1 MSDFWA
7 AEPVFLV
14 PDPRDLTDE
23 QVGVLRDIKT
33 AVGRNIDLA
42 GTNWPLDP
50 RRPTIGLFGV
60 EGPWTAPAD
69 GGFNEIWPLVLQGRW
84 TVTASEKGG
93 APWMMHGEGFDV
105 LWLDIETYSPVDL
118 SKAGVYKYT
127 EHPDWRILMCSWA
140 LGDGPVQR
148 AEGHGA
154 ILKIPGLFD
163 RKVLKIAHNASFERV
178 NLSRLM
184 SLGKKRKDKFLP
196 PEQFFDTAALA
207 RAWGLPASL
216 KDFALALG
224 AEEKDEAGTRLI
236 NLFSKPNRKGERV
249 TADERP
255 DEWAAFG
262 AYCVQDVETMRDA
275 AKRLGRGFPRGERA
289 VYGVDQ
295 RINDRGVR
303 VDVALAR
310 AAERCFK
317 DNRTEALKEIERI
330 AGVDNG
336 NSVVQL
342 RAWLKSRGVD
352 TEDLR
357 KDTVK
362 ELLEGELPDDVR
374 EVLTLRQECAVS
386 AAAKFTAAIRATSD
400 DGRLRGTMQYFG
412 ASTGRFA
419 GRLIQFQ
426 NLARDGF
433 KAEGGGYDTVAEEA
447 AIGRLLEGGSVPSPE
462 LKKLIRPLLMGP
474 FVVCDYS
481 SIEPRVLAWLA
492 GERWMIDAFNNDED
506 IYVATAERMG
516 GVEHGFDRQK
526 GKVATLAC
534 LPGSSRILTNRGLVP
549 LRNVR
554 ISDKVWDGSRFTR
567 HGGVVYRGRRRVM
580 TYDGLTATPDHLTWA
595 WSMGAP
601 RLVRLEDA
609 AASGSRLVQSGSG
622 RTPLRVGGD
631 PDRGAPL
638 HKGLERP
645 DGADS
650 MHWLRSRAV
659 DELLEPEDGEV
670 ERMLALQSSS
680 EDPQETG
687 SGTDRGEAAV
697 HQPERPKLR
706 PLRRSGYHLR
716 LRFGDRSGSVDPEEP
731 GSVPP
736 RARTRSRGQQPR
748 ICSRKLAVG
757 HQAAEPREPRM
768 RSSHGVPPRRVAVRG
783 EHRPAQAFRRLFER
797 RNLPASRVGSD
808 AQTQGLASDS
818 AAVDVYDIR
827 NAGPQHRYTA
837 EDVLVHNCG
846 YRGGVGAM
854 LAMGGRHVLPPSA
867 SENEVRK
874 RLKEIVD
881 AWRAQ
886 SPAVRR
892 LWSQLERLLNTG
904 GGVDTGL
911 VSVEVKGQDRYV
923 WLPSKRP
930 IVYRGLTR
938 RWKQPLDVD
947 GTPLGP
953 ARLVPHVLNTG
964 GDRARVPYKPL
975 HGGIITENIVQAVA
989 RDILVGALRHL
1000 EEAGWPVVTH
1010 IHDEVVCEIPE
1021 NKRRL
1026 DEKELVNEVSEIMCR
1041 PPSWADDDLVI
1052 KAAGY
1057 TCRRYHKE

>member
-7 AEPVFLV
+7 AKPVFLV
-14 PDPRDLTDE
+14 PDTRNLTNE
-23 QVGVLRDIKT
+23 QVGVLCDIKA
-33 AVGRNIDLA
+33 AVGRSIDLA
-42 GTNWPLDP
+42 GPDWPLDP

-69 GGFNEIWPLVLQGRW
+69 GGFDEIWPLVLQGRW

-93 APWMMHGEGFDV
+93 APWRMHGEGFDV

-118 SKAGVYKYT
+118 AKCGVYKYT

-140 LGDGPVQR
+140 LGNGEVHR
-148 AEGHGA
+148 AEGHEA
-154 ILKIPGLFD
+154 ILAIPGLFD

-178 NLSRLM
+178 NLSRL
-184 SLGKKRKDKFLP
+184 KRRGFLP

-216 KDFALALG
+216 KDFALAVG

-249 TADERP
+249 TKEERP
-255 DEWAAFG
+255 DDWAAFG
-262 AYCVQDVETMRDA
+262 AYCDQDVETMRDA
-275 AKRLGRGFPRGERA
+275 AKMLGRDFPRGERA
-289 VYGVDQ
+289 VYEADQ

-303 VDVALAR
+303 VDTALAE

-317 DNRTEALKEIERI
+317 DNRAEALKEIAKI

-336 NSVVQL
+336 NSVAQL
-342 RAWLKSRGVD
+342 RAWLKERGVD

-362 ELLEGELPDDVR
+362 ELLAGELPDDVR
-374 EVLTLRQECAVS
+374 RVLTLRQECAVS
-386 AAAKFTAAIRATSD
+386 AAAKFTAAIRATND

-433 KAEGGGYDTVAEEA
+433 KAEGGGYDTGAEEA
-447 AIGRLLEGGSVPSPE
+447 AVGRLLEGGSVPSPE

-492 GERWMIDAFNNDED
+492 GEQWMIDAFNNNED

-567 HGGVVYRGRRRVM
+567 HGGVVYRGRKRVM

-595 WSMGAP
+595 WSLGAP

-631 PDRGAPL
+631 SDRGAPL
-638 HKGLERP
+638 HKRLERR
-645 DGADS
+645 DGIDPVYG
-650 MHWLRSRAV
+650 LRPSAV
-659 DELLEPEDGEV
+659 DELREPEAGEV
-670 ERMLALQSSS
+670 EGMLVLQPSS
-680 EDPQETG
+680 EDSQAAGP
-687 SGTDRGEAAV
+687 SADRGEAAV
-697 HQPERPKLR
+697 HQPERRGLR

-716 LRFGDRSGSVDPEEP
+716 LRFGHRGGSVDSGEP
-731 GSVPP
+731 GALS
-736 RARTRSRGQQPR
+736 RRTRTRSCGQQPR
-748 ICSRKLAVG
+748 VRPRKPAVG
-757 HQAAEPREPRM
+757 HQAAERLESRVLSA
-768 RSSHGVPPRRVAVRG
+768 RRVSSRGVAVRG
-783 EHRPAQAFRRLFER
+783 EHRPAQAFRRIFER

-808 AQTQGLASDS
+808 AQAQGLASDP

-837 EDVLVHNCG
+837 DGVLVHNCG

-867 SENEVRK
+867 SEDEVRR

-892 LWSQLERLLNTG
+892 FWSQLERIINTG
-904 GGVDTGL
+904 GGIDTGL
-911 VSVEVKGQDRYV
+911 VSIEVKGQDRYV

-989 RDILVGALRHL
+989 RDILVQALRAL

-1010 IHDEVVCEIPE
+1010 IHDEVVCEIPAD
-1021 NKRRL
+1021 KRTL
-1026 DEKELVNEVSEIMCR
+1026 DEDALVAEVSEIMCR
-1041 PPSWADDDLVI
+1041 PPYWADDDLVI

>member
-7 AEPVFLV
+7 AKPVFLV
-14 PDPRDLTDE
+14 PDPRDLTEE
-23 QVGVLRDIKT
+23 QIGVLCDIKS
-33 AVGRNIDLA
+33 AIGKSIDLA
-42 GTNWPLDP
+42 GPDWPLDP
-50 RRPTIGLFGV
+50 RCPAIGLFGV

-69 GGFNEIWPLVLQGRW
+69 GGFDEIWPLVLQGRW
-84 TVTASEKGG
+84 TVSASETGG
-93 APWMMHGEGFDV
+93 APWMTQDV

-118 SKAGVYKYT
+118 AKSGVYKYT

-140 LGDGPVQR
+140 LNDGEVHR
-148 AEGHGA
+148 AEGHEA

-178 NLSRLM
+178 NLSRL
-184 SLGKKRKDKFLP
+184 KRRGFLP

-216 KDFALALG
+216 KDFAISVG

-236 NLFSKPNRKGERV
+236 NLFSKPNRRGERV
-249 TADERP
+249 NPAERP
-255 DEWAAFG
+255 DDWAAFG
-262 AYCVQDVETMRDA
+262 AYCDQDVETMRDA
-275 AKRLGRGFPRGERA
+275 AKRLARDFPRGERA
-289 VYGVDQ
+289 VYEVDQ

-303 VDVALAR
+303 VDTALAE

-317 DNRTEALKEIERI
+317 DNRAEALKEIVKI

-336 NSVVQL
+336 NSVAQL
-342 RAWLKSRGVD
+342 RTWLRSRGVD

-362 ELLEGELPDDVR
+362 DLLEDEIPDDVR
-374 EVLTLRQECAVS
+374 RVLVLRQECAVS
-386 AAAKFTAAIRATSD
+386 AAAKFTAAIRATSG

-433 KAEGGGYDTVAEEA
+433 KKPGPDGGYDTQAEGLA
-447 AIGRLLEGGSVPSPE
+447 VDRLLSGGSVPSPE

-492 GERWMIDAFNNDED
+492 GEQWMLDAFNNNED

-534 LPGSSRILTNRGLVP
+534 LPGSSRILTNRGLVS

-631 PDRGAPL
+631 PDRGAPI
-638 HKGLERP
+638 HDGLEHPYGSDPLHRLRP
-645 DGADS
+645 
-650 MHWLRSRAV
+650 RAV
-659 DELLEPEDGEV
+659 DELHEPEAGEIEGV
-670 ERMLALQSSS
+670 LALQPSS
-680 EDPQETG
+680 EDPQKVG
-687 SGTDRGEAAV
+687 PGADPSEAAV
-697 HQPERPKLR
+697 HQPERCELR
-706 PLRRSGYHLR
+706 PLRRPGYHLR
-716 LRFGDRSGSVDPEEP
+716 LRFGYRSRSVDSGEP
-731 GSVPP
+731 GSVS
-736 RARTRSRGQQPR
+736 RGVRTRPRGQQPR
-748 ICSRKLAVG
+748 VRPRKPAVG
-757 HQAAEPREPRM
+757 HPGTEYGEQKVHPTG
-768 RSSHGVPPRRVAVRG
+768 GVPSRRVAIRE
-783 EHRPAQAFRRLFER
+783 EHRSAQAFRRLFER
-797 RNLPASRVGSD
+797 RNLPASRIGCD
-808 AQTQGLASDS
+808 AEAQGPAPDP

-837 EDVLVHNCG
+837 EGVLVHNCG

-854 LAMGGRHVLPPSA
+854 LAMGGRNVLPPSA
-867 SENEVRK
+867 SEAEVRK

-892 LWSQLERLLNTG
+892 FWSQLERIFNTG
-904 GGVDTGL
+904 GAVDTGL
-911 VSVEVKGQDRYV
+911 VSIEVKGQDRYV

-989 RDILVGALRHL
+989 RDILVQALRNL
-1000 EEAGWPVVTH
+1000 EVAGWPVVTH

-1021 NKRRL
+1021 NRRGL
-1026 DEKELVNEVSEIMCR
+1026 EETELITEVSEIMCR

-1057 TCRRYHKE
+1057 TCQRYHKE

>member
-23 QVGVLRDIKT
+23 QIGVLRDIKT
-33 AVGRNIDLA
+33 AMGRNIDLA
-42 GTNWPLDP
+42 GPDWPLDP
-50 RRPTIGLFGV
+50 RRPAIGLFGV

-69 GGFNEIWPLVLQGRW
+69 GGFDEIWPLVLQGRW
-84 TVTASEKGG
+84 TVTASEKGW
-93 APWMMHGEGFDV
+93 APWTPCGGGQDV

-118 SKAGVYKYT
+118 AKCGVYKYT

-140 LGDGPVQR
+140 LNNGEVQR
-148 AEGHGA
+148 AEGHEEIRA
-154 ILKIPGLFD
+154 IPGLFD

-178 NLSRLM
+178 NLSRL
-184 SLGKKRKDKFLP
+184 KRRGFLP

-224 AEEKDEAGTRLI
+224 AEEKDEAGTWLI
-236 NLFSKPNRKGERV
+236 NLFSKPSRKGERV
-249 TADERP
+249 TAEEKP
-255 DEWAAFG
+255 DDWAAFG
-262 AYCVQDVETMRDA
+262 AYCDQDVETMRDA
-275 AKRLGRGFPRGERA
+275 AKRLARDFPRGERA
-289 VYGVDQ
+289 VYEVDQ
-295 RINDRGVR
+295 RINDRGVC
-303 VDVALAR
+303 VDTALAQ

-317 DNRTEALKEIERI
+317 DNRAEALKEIAKI

-336 NSVVQL
+336 NSVAQL
-342 RAWLKSRGVD
+342 RTWLKGRGVD

-374 EVLTLRQECAVS
+374 RVLALRQECAVS
-386 AAAKFTAAIRATSD
+386 AAAKFTAAIRATNG

-433 KAEGGGYDTVAEEA
+433 KAAGGGYDTGAEEA
-447 AIGRLLEGGSVPSPE
+447 AVGRLLEGGSVPSPE

-481 SIEPRVLAWLA
+481 SIEARVMAWLT
-492 GERWMIDAFNNDED
+492 GEQWMIDAFRNDED
-506 IYVATAERMG
+506 IYVATAAKLG
-516 GVEHGFDRQK
+516 GPEKGFDRQH
-526 GKVATLAC
+526 GKVA
-534 LPGSSRILTNRGLVP
+534 S
-549 LRNVR
+549 
-554 ISDKVWDGSRFTR
+554 
-567 HGGVVYRGRRRVM
+567 
-580 TYDGLTATPDHLTWA
+580 
-595 WSMGAP
+595 
-601 RLVRLEDA
+601 
-609 AASGSRLVQSGSG
+609 
-622 RTPLRVGGD
+622 
-631 PDRGAPL
+631 
-638 HKGLERP
+638 
-645 DGADS
+645 
-650 MHWLRSRAV
+650 
-659 DELLEPEDGEV
+659 
-670 ERMLALQSSS
+670 LALQ
-680 EDPQETG
+680 
-687 SGTDRGEAAV
+687 
-697 HQPERPKLR
+697 
-706 PLRRSGYHLR
+706 
-716 LRFGDRSGSVDPEEP
+716 
-731 GSVPP
+731 
-736 RARTRSRGQQPR
+736 
-748 ICSRKLAVG
+748 
-757 HQAAEPREPRM
+757 
-768 RSSHGVPPRRVAVRG
+768 
-783 EHRPAQAFRRLFER
+783 
-797 RNLPASRVGSD
+797 
-808 AQTQGLASDS
+808 
-818 AAVDVYDIR
+818 
-827 NAGPQHRYTA
+827 
-837 EDVLVHNCG
+837 
-846 YRGGVGAM
+846 YRGGIGAM
-854 LAMGGRHVLPPSA
+854 IAMGGRNILPKNTPEDVL
-867 SENEVRK
+867 RK
-874 RLKEIVD
+874 RLQEIVNI
-881 AWRAQ
+881 WRAQ

-892 LWSQLERLLNTG
+892 FWAQLERILGTG

-911 VSVEVKGQDRYV
+911 VSIEVKGQDRYV

-989 RDILVGALRHL
+989 RDILVAALRRL

-1010 IHDEVVCEIPE
+1010 IHDEVVCEIPAD
-1021 NKRRL
+1021 KRSL
-1026 DEKELVNEVSEIMCR
+1026 SETELVAEVSEIMCR
-1041 PPSWADDDLVI
+1041 PPYWADDDLVI

>member
-23 QVGVLRDIKT
+23 QIGVLRDIKT
-33 AVGRNIDLA
+33 AMGRNIDLA
-42 GTNWPLDP
+42 GPDWPLDP
-50 RRPTIGLFGV
+50 RRPAIGLFGV

-69 GGFNEIWPLVLQGRW
+69 GGFDEIWPLVLQGRW
-84 TVTASEKGG
+84 TVTASEKGW
-93 APWMMHGEGFDV
+93 APWTPCGGGQDV

-118 SKAGVYKYT
+118 AKCGVYKYT

-140 LGDGPVQR
+140 LNNGEVQR
-148 AEGHGA
+148 AEGHEEIRA
-154 ILKIPGLFD
+154 IPGLFD

-178 NLSRLM
+178 NLSRL
-184 SLGKKRKDKFLP
+184 KRRGFLP

-236 NLFSKPNRKGERV
+236 NLFSKPSRKGERV
-249 TADERP
+249 TAEEKP
-255 DEWAAFG
+255 DDWAAFG
-262 AYCVQDVETMRDA
+262 AYCDQDVETMRDA
-275 AKRLGRGFPRGERA
+275 AKRLARDFPRGERA
-289 VYGVDQ
+289 VYEVDQ
-295 RINDRGVR
+295 RINDRGVC
-303 VDVALAR
+303 VDTALAQ

-317 DNRTEALKEIERI
+317 DNRAEALKEIEKI

-336 NSVVQL
+336 NSVTQL
-342 RAWLKSRGVD
+342 RTWLKGRGVD

-374 EVLTLRQECAVS
+374 RVLTLRQECAVS
-386 AAAKFTAAIRATSD
+386 AAAKFTAAIRATNG

-433 KAEGGGYDTVAEEA
+433 KAAGGGYDTGAEEA
-447 AIGRLLEGGSVPSPE
+447 AVGRLLEGGSVPSPE

-481 SIEPRVLAWLA
+481 SIEARVMAWLT
-492 GERWMIDAFNNDED
+492 GEQWMIDAFRNDED
-506 IYVATAERMG
+506 IYVATAAKLG
-516 GVEHGFDRQK
+516 GPEKGFDRQH
-526 GKVATLAC
+526 GKVA
-534 LPGSSRILTNRGLVP
+534 S
-549 LRNVR
+549 
-554 ISDKVWDGSRFTR
+554 
-567 HGGVVYRGRRRVM
+567 
-580 TYDGLTATPDHLTWA
+580 
-595 WSMGAP
+595 
-601 RLVRLEDA
+601 
-609 AASGSRLVQSGSG
+609 
-622 RTPLRVGGD
+622 
-631 PDRGAPL
+631 
-638 HKGLERP
+638 
-645 DGADS
+645 
-650 MHWLRSRAV
+650 
-659 DELLEPEDGEV
+659 
-670 ERMLALQSSS
+670 LALQ
-680 EDPQETG
+680 
-687 SGTDRGEAAV
+687 
-697 HQPERPKLR
+697 
-706 PLRRSGYHLR
+706 
-716 LRFGDRSGSVDPEEP
+716 
-731 GSVPP
+731 
-736 RARTRSRGQQPR
+736 
-748 ICSRKLAVG
+748 
-757 HQAAEPREPRM
+757 
-768 RSSHGVPPRRVAVRG
+768 
-783 EHRPAQAFRRLFER
+783 
-797 RNLPASRVGSD
+797 
-808 AQTQGLASDS
+808 
-818 AAVDVYDIR
+818 
-827 NAGPQHRYTA
+827 
-837 EDVLVHNCG
+837 
-846 YRGGVGAM
+846 YRGGIGAM
-854 LAMGGRHVLPPSA
+854 IAMGGRNILPKNTPEDVL
-867 SENEVRK
+867 RK
-874 RLKEIVD
+874 RLQEIVNI
-881 AWRAQ
+881 WRAQ

-892 LWSQLERLLNTG
+892 FWAQLERILGTG

-911 VSVEVKGQDRYV
+911 VSIEVKGQDRYV

-989 RDILVGALRHL
+989 RDILVAALRHL

-1010 IHDEVVCEIPE
+1010 IHDEVVCEIPAD
-1021 NKRRL
+1021 KRSL
-1026 DEKELVNEVSEIMCR
+1026 SEAELVAEVSEIMCR
-1041 PPSWADDDLVI
+1041 PPYWADDDLVI

>member
-1 MSDFWA
+1 
-7 AEPVFLV
+7 VFLV
-14 PDPRDLTDE
+14 PDPHDLTDE
-23 QVGVLRDIKT
+23 QIGVLRDVKM
-33 AVGRNIDLA
+33 AMGKSIDLA
-42 GTNWPLDP
+42 GPDWPLDP
-50 RRPTIGLFGV
+50 HRPAIGLFGV

-69 GGFNEIWPLVLQGRW
+69 GGFDEIWPLVLQGRW

-93 APWMMHGEGFDV
+93 APWMTQDV
-105 LWLDIETYSPVDL
+105 LWIDIETYSPVDL
-118 SKAGVYKYT
+118 AKAGVYKYT

-140 LGDGPVQR
+140 LNDGPVQR
-148 AEGHGA
+148 AEGHEA
-154 ILKIPGLFD
+154 ILAIPGLFD
-163 RKVLKIAHNASFERV
+163 RKVLKIAHNASFERI
-178 NLSRLM
+178 NLSRLK
-184 SLGKKRKDKFLP
+184 SRGRGKFLP

-216 KDFALALG
+216 KDFAISVG

-249 TADERP
+249 TAEEKP
-255 DEWAAFG
+255 DDWAAFG
-262 AYCVQDVETMRDA
+262 AYCDQDVETMRDA
-275 AKRLGRGFPRGERA
+275 AKRLNRGFPRMEDF
-289 VYGVDQ
+289 VYEVDQ

-303 VDVALAR
+303 VDVALAE

-317 DNRTEALKEIERI
+317 DNRTEALKEIEKI

-336 NSVVQL
+336 NSVAQL

-362 ELLEGELPDDVR
+362 ELLEGDLPDDVR
-374 EVLTLRQECAVS
+374 RVLTLRQECAVS
-386 AAAKFTAAIRATSD
+386 AAAKFTAAIRATNG
-400 DGRLRGTMQYFG
+400 DGRLRGTMQFFG

-433 KAEGGGYDTVAEEA
+433 KAAGGGYDTQAEEA
-447 AIGRLLEGGSVPSPE
+447 AVGRLLEGGSVPSPE

-492 GERWMIDAFNNDED
+492 GEQWMIDAFNNNED

-534 LPGSSRILTNRGLVP
+534 LPGSSQILTNRGLVP

-580 TYDGLTATPDHLTWA
+580 TYDGLTATPDHTVWA
-595 WSMGAP
+595 WSLGAP
-601 RLVRLEDA
+601 RPVRLEDA
-609 AASGSRLVQSGSG
+609 AACGSRLVQSGSS

-631 PDRGAPL
+631 PDRGASV
-638 HKGLERP
+638 HQGLVRSH
-645 DGADS
+645 GAHT
-650 MHWLRSRAV
+650 MHRLRSGAV
-659 DELLEPEDGEV
+659 DELHESE
-670 ERMLALQSSS
+670 EREIEGVLALQPSP

-687 SGTDRGEAAV
+687 SRSHRGEAAV
-697 HQPERPKLR
+697 HQPERRGLR

-716 LRFGDRSGSVDPEEP
+716 LRFGHRGGSVDSGEL
-731 GSVPP
+731 GSLSRRT
-736 RARTRSRGQQPR
+736 RARSCGQQPR
-748 ICSRKLAVG
+748 VRSWKPAVG
-757 HQAAEPREPRM
+757 HPGAEYGEQKVHSPG
-768 RSSHGVPPRRVAVRG
+768 GVPSRGVAVRG
-783 EHRPAQAFRRLFER
+783 EHRPAQALRRLFER

-808 AQTQGLASDS
+808 AQAQGLASDP

-837 EDVLVHNCG
+837 DGVLVHNCG

-867 SENEVRK
+867 SEDEVRR

-881 AWRAQ
+881 AWRNH

-892 LWSQLERLLNTG
+892 FWAQLERILGTG

-911 VSVEVKGQDRYV
+911 VSIEVKGQDRYV

-989 RDILVGALRHL
+989 RDILVQALRAL

-1010 IHDEVVCEIPE
+1010 IHDEVVCEIPAD
-1021 NKRRL
+1021 KRSL
-1026 DEKELVNEVSEIMCR
+1026 SEAELVAEVSGIMCR
-1041 PPSWADDDLVI
+1041 PPHWADDDLVI

-1057 TCRRYHKE
+1057 TCQRYHKE

>member
-7 AEPVFLV
+7 AQPVFLV
-14 PDPRDLTDE
+14 PDPRDLTAH
-23 QVGVLRDIKT
+23 QRGVLCDIK
-33 AVGRNIDLA
+33 AAMGKSIDLA
-42 GTNWPLDP
+42 GPDWPLDP
-50 RRPTIGLFGV
+50 RRPAIGLFGV

-69 GGFNEIWPLVLQGRW
+69 GGFDEIWPLVLQGRW

-93 APWMMHGEGFDV
+93 APWRMHGEGFDL
-105 LWLDIETYSPVDL
+105 LWIDIETYSPVDL
-118 SKAGVYKYT
+118 AKAGVYKYT

-140 LGDGPVQR
+140 LNDGPVQR
-148 AEGHGA
+148 AEGHEA
-154 ILKIPGLFD
+154 ILAIPGLFD
-163 RKVLKIAHNASFERV
+163 RKVLKIAHNASFERI
-178 NLSRLM
+178 NLSRLK
-184 SLGKKRKDKFLP
+184 SRGRGKFLP

-249 TADERP
+249 TKEEKPED
-255 DEWAAFG
+255 WAAFG
-262 AYCVQDVETMRDA
+262 AYCDQDVETMRDA
-275 AKRLGRGFPRGERA
+275 AKRLARDFPRGERA
-289 VYGVDQ
+289 VYETDQ

-303 VDVALAR
+303 VDIALAE

-317 DNRTEALKEIERI
+317 DNRAEALKEIERI

-336 NSVVQL
+336 NSVAQL
-342 RAWLKSRGVD
+342 RAWLKIRGVD

-362 ELLEGELPDDVR
+362 ELLEGEIPDDVR
-374 EVLTLRQECAVS
+374 RVLVLRQECAVS
-386 AAAKFTAAIRATSD
+386 AAAKFTAAIRATND

-433 KAEGGGYDTVAEEA
+433 KAEGGGYDTGAEEA
-447 AIGRLLEGGSVPSPE
+447 AVGRLLEGGSVPSPE

-492 GERWMIDAFNNDED
+492 GEQWMIDAFNNDED

-554 ISDKVWDGSRFTR
+554 ISDKIWDGSRFTR

-580 TYDGLTATPDHLTWA
+580 TYDGLTATPDHTVWA
-595 WSMGAP
+595 WRLGAP
-601 RLVRLEDA
+601 RPVRLEDA
-609 AASGSRLVQSGSG
+609 AAGGSRLVQSGSG
-622 RTPLRVGGD
+622 RTPIRVGGD
-631 PDRGAPL
+631 PDRGAPV
-638 HKGLERP
+638 HGRLEHP
-645 DGADS
+645 HGSDS
-650 MHWLRSRAV
+650 MHRVRKRAV
-659 DELLEPEDGEV
+659 DELHESEPGEI
-670 ERMLALQSSS
+670 EGLLALQPSS

-687 SGTDRGEAAV
+687 PGADRGEAAM
-697 HQPERPKLR
+697 HQPERRELR
-706 PLRRSGYHLR
+706 PLRRPGDHLR
-716 LRFGDRSGSVDPEEP
+716 LRLGHRSWSVDLGESGSVPR
-731 GSVPP
+731 GT
-736 RARTRSRGQQPR
+736 RARSCGQQPR
-748 ICSRKLAVG
+748 VRPRKPAVG
-757 HQAAEPREPRM
+757 HPGAEYGQQKVYPTGR
-768 RSSHGVPPRRVAVRG
+768 VPARRVAVRE
-783 EHRPAQAFRRLFER
+783 EHRSTQAFRRLFER

-808 AQTQGLASDS
+808 TEAQGLASDP

-837 EDVLVHNCG
+837 EGVLVHNCG

-854 LAMGGRHVLPPSA
+854 IAMGGRHVLPPSA
-867 SENEVRK
+867 PEDEVRR
-874 RLKEIVD
+874 RLKEIVTN
-881 AWRAQ
+881 WRDK

-892 LWSQLERLLNTG
+892 FWSQLERIINTG
-904 GGVDTGL
+904 GAVDTGL
-911 VSVEVKGQDRYV
+911 VSIEVKGQDRYV

-964 GDRARVPYKPL
+964 ADRARVPYKPL

-989 RDILVGALRHL
+989 RDILVQALRNL

-1010 IHDEVVCEIPE
+1010 IHDEVVCEIPQD
-1021 NKRRL
+1021 KRDL
-1026 DEKELVNEVSEIMCR
+1026 SEAELVTEVSEIMCR
-1041 PPSWADDDLVI
+1041 PPYWADDDLVI

-1057 TCRRYHKE
+1057 TCQRYHKE

>member
-7 AEPVFLV
+7 AKPVFLV
-14 PDPRDLTDE
+14 PDPRVLPAGQKE
-23 QVGVLRDIKT
+23 VLRDVKKAMGCSI
-33 AVGRNIDLA
+33 NLA
-42 GTNWPLDP
+42 GPDWPLDP
-50 RRPTIGLFGV
+50 HRPAIGLFGV

-69 GGFNEIWPLVLQGRW
+69 GGFDEIWPLVLQGRW

-93 APWMMHGEGFDV
+93 APWMTQDV
-105 LWLDIETYSPVDL
+105 LWIDIETYSPVDL
-118 SKAGVYKYT
+118 AKAGVYKYT

-140 LGDGPVQR
+140 LNDGKVQR
-148 AEGHGA
+148 AEGHEA

-163 RKVLKIAHNASFERV
+163 RKVLKVAHNASFERI
-178 NLSRLM
+178 NLSRLK
-184 SLGKKRKDKFLP
+184 SRGRGKFLP

-207 RAWGLPASL
+207 RTWGLPSSL
-216 KDFALALG
+216 KDFSLAMG

-236 NLFSKPNRKGERV
+236 NLFSKPNRRGERV
-249 TADERP
+249 TAEERP
-255 DEWAAFG
+255 DDWAAFG
-262 AYCVQDVETMRDA
+262 AYCDQDVETMRQA
-275 AKRLGRGFPRGERA
+275 ARLLGRDFPRGERA
-289 VYGVDQ
+289 VYEADQ

-303 VDVALAR
+303 VDTALAE

-317 DNRTEALKEIERI
+317 DNRAEALKEIEKI

-336 NSVVQL
+336 NSVAQL

-362 ELLEGELPDDVR
+362 GLLEGEIPDDVR
-374 EVLTLRQECAVS
+374 RVLTLRQECAVS
-386 AAAKFTAAIRATSD
+386 AAAKFTAAIRATND

-433 KAEGGGYDTVAEEA
+433 KAEGGGYDTQAEEA
-447 AIGRLLEGGSVPSPE
+447 AVGRLLEGGSIPSPE

-492 GERWMIDAFNNDED
+492 GEQWMIDAFNNNED

-534 LPGSSRILTNRGLVP
+534 LPGSSRILTNRGLVS

-595 WSMGAP
+595 WGMGAP
-601 RLVRLEDA
+601 GLVRLEDA

-631 PDRGAPL
+631 PDRGAPI
-638 HKGLERP
+638 HDGLEHPYGSDPLHRLRP
-645 DGADS
+645 
-650 MHWLRSRAV
+650 RAV
-659 DELLEPEDGEV
+659 DELHEPEAGEIEGV
-670 ERMLALQSSS
+670 LALQPSS
-680 EDPQETG
+680 EDPQKVG
-687 SGTDRGEAAV
+687 PGADPSEAAV
-697 HQPERPKLR
+697 HQPERCELR
-706 PLRRSGYHLR
+706 PLRRPGYHLR
-716 LRFGDRSGSVDPEEP
+716 LRFGYRSGSVDSGEP
-731 GSVPP
+731 GSVS
-736 RARTRSRGQQPR
+736 RGVRTRPRGQQPR
-748 ICSRKLAVG
+748 VRPRKPSVG
-757 HQAAEPREPRM
+757 HPGTEYGEQKVHPTG
-768 RSSHGVPPRRVAVRG
+768 GVPSRRVAVRE
-783 EHRPAQAFRRLFER
+783 EHRSAQAFRRLFER

-808 AQTQGLASDS
+808 AEAQGLASDP

-827 NAGPQHRYTA
+827 NAGPRHRYTA
-837 EDVLVHNCG
+837 DGVLVHNCG

-867 SENEVRK
+867 SEDEVRR
-874 RLKEIVD
+874 RLKEIVN

-892 LWSQLERLLNTG
+892 FWAQLERILGTG
-904 GGVDTGL
+904 GAVDTGL
-911 VSVEVKGQDRYV
+911 IGIEVKGQDRYV

-964 GDRARVPYKPL
+964 ADRARVPYKPL

-989 RDILVGALRHL
+989 RDILVRALRNL

-1021 NKRRL
+1021 DKRSL
-1026 DEKELVNEVSEIMCR
+1026 SEAELVAEVSEIMCR
-1041 PPSWADDDLVI
+1041 PPYWADDDLVI

>member
-23 QVGVLRDIKT
+23 QIGVLCDVKK
-33 AVGRNIDLA
+33 AMGRNIDLA
-42 GTNWPLDP
+42 GPDWPLDP

-69 GGFNEIWPLVLQGRW
+69 GGFDEIWPLVLQGRW

-93 APWMMHGEGFDV
+93 APWVTHDV
-105 LWLDIETYSPVDL
+105 LWIDIETYSPVDL
-118 SKAGVYKYT
+118 AKAGVYKYT

-140 LGDGPVQR
+140 LNDDKVQR
-148 AEGHGA
+148 AEGHEA
-154 ILKIPGLFD
+154 ILEIPGLFD
-163 RKVLKIAHNASFERV
+163 GQILKIAHNASFERV
-178 NLSRLM
+178 NLSRLKNR
-184 SLGKKRKDKFLP
+184 GRKGGKFLP

-207 RAWGLPASL
+207 RTWGLPASL
-216 KDFALALG
+216 KDFALAMG

-236 NLFSKPNRKGERV
+236 NLFSKPNRNGERV
-249 TADERP
+249 TKEERP
-255 DEWAAFG
+255 DDWAAFG
-262 AYCVQDVETMRDA
+262 AYCDQDVETMRDA
-275 AKRLGRGFPRGERA
+275 AKRLARDFPRGERA
-289 VYGVDQ
+289 VYEVDQ

-303 VDVALAR
+303 VDTALAE

-317 DNRTEALKEIERI
+317 DNRAEALKEIAKI

-336 NSVVQL
+336 NSVAQL
-342 RAWLKSRGVD
+342 RTWLKSRGVD

-362 ELLEGELPDDVR
+362 ELLEGDLPDDVR
-374 EVLTLRQECAVS
+374 RVLVLRQECAVS
-386 AAAKFTAAIRATSD
+386 AAAKFTAAIRATND

-433 KAEGGGYDTVAEEA
+433 KGPDRGYDTTAEEA
-447 AIGRLLEGGSVPSPE
+447 AVGRLLEGGSIPSPE

-492 GERWMIDAFNNDED
+492 GEQWMIDAFNNNED
-506 IYVATAERMG
+506 IYVATAAKLG
-516 GVEHGFDRQK
+516 GPEKGFDRQH
-526 GKVATLAC
+526 GKLMTL
-534 LPGSSRILTNRGLVP
+534 S
-549 LRNVR
+549 
-554 ISDKVWDGSRFTR
+554 
-567 HGGVVYRGRRRVM
+567 
-580 TYDGLTATPDHLTWA
+580 
-595 WSMGAP
+595 
-601 RLVRLEDA
+601 
-609 AASGSRLVQSGSG
+609 
-622 RTPLRVGGD
+622 
-631 PDRGAPL
+631 
-638 HKGLERP
+638 
-645 DGADS
+645 
-650 MHWLRSRAV
+650 
-659 DELLEPEDGEV
+659 
-670 ERMLALQSSS
+670 
-680 EDPQETG
+680 
-687 SGTDRGEAAV
+687 
-697 HQPERPKLR
+697 
-706 PLRRSGYHLR
+706 
-716 LRFGDRSGSVDPEEP
+716 
-731 GSVPP
+731 
-736 RARTRSRGQQPR
+736 
-748 ICSRKLAVG
+748 
-757 HQAAEPREPRM
+757 
-768 RSSHGVPPRRVAVRG
+768 
-783 EHRPAQAFRRLFER
+783 
-797 RNLPASRVGSD
+797 
-808 AQTQGLASDS
+808 
-818 AAVDVYDIR
+818 
-827 NAGPQHRYTA
+827 
-837 EDVLVHNCG
+837 CG
-846 YRGGVGAM
+846 YKGGVGAA
-854 LAMGGRHVLPPSA
+854 LKMGGRNIMPKGTPEDIL
-867 SENEVRK
+867 RK
-874 RLKEIVD
+874 ELQAIINN
-881 AWRAQ
+881 WRDK

-892 LWSQLERLLNTG
+892 FWSQLERILGTG

-911 VSVEVKGQDRYV
+911 VSIEVKGQDRYV

-989 RDILVGALRHL
+989 RDILVAALRRL

-1010 IHDEVVCEIPE
+1010 IHDEVVCEIPAD
-1021 NKRRL
+1021 RRGMS
-1026 DEKELVNEVSEIMCR
+1026 EEALVNEVSEIMCR

-1057 TCRRYHKE
+1057 TCQRYHKE

>member
-7 AEPVFLV
+7 AKPVFLV
-14 PDPRDLTDE
+14 PDPPNLTDE
-23 QVGVLRDIKT
+23 QIGVLRDVKM
-33 AVGRNIDLA
+33 AMGRNIDLA
-42 GTNWPLDP
+42 GPDWPLDP
-50 RRPTIGLFGV
+50 RRPAIGLFGV

-69 GGFNEIWPLVLQGRW
+69 GGFDEIWPLVLQGRW
-84 TVTASEKGG
+84 TVTASETGG
-93 APWMMHGEGFDV
+93 TPWMTQDV

-118 SKAGVYKYT
+118 AKSGVYKYT

-140 LGDGPVQR
+140 LNDGGVHR
-148 AEGHGA
+148 AEGHEA
-154 ILKIPGLFD
+154 ILEIPGLFD
-163 RKVLKIAHNASFERV
+163 RKVLKIAHNASFERI
-178 NLSRLM
+178 NLSRLK
-184 SLGKKRKDKFLP
+184 SRKKFLP

-207 RAWGLPASL
+207 RTWGLPSSL
-216 KDFALALG
+216 KDFALAMG
-224 AEEKDEAGTRLI
+224 AEEKDEAGARLI
-236 NLFSKPNRKGERV
+236 NLFSKPSRKGERV
-249 TADERP
+249 TAEEKP
-255 DEWAAFG
+255 DDWAAFG
-262 AYCVQDVETMRDA
+262 AYCDQDVETMRDA
-275 AKRLGRGFPRGERA
+275 AKRLGRDFPRGERA
-289 VYGVDQ
+289 VYEVDQ

-303 VDVALAR
+303 VDVELAR

-317 DNRTEALKEIERI
+317 DNRTEALKEIEKI

-336 NSVVQL
+336 NSVAQL

-362 ELLEGELPDDVR
+362 ELLEGDLPDDVR
-374 EVLTLRQECAVS
+374 RVLTLRQECAVS
-386 AAAKFTAAIRATSD
+386 AAAKFTAAIRATNG
-400 DGRLRGTMQYFG
+400 DGRLRGTMQFFG

-433 KAEGGGYDTVAEEA
+433 KKPGPDSGYDTQAEGLA
-447 AIGRLLEGGSVPSPE
+447 VDRLLSGGSVPSPE

-492 GERWMIDAFNNDED
+492 GEQWMLDAFHNGED
-506 IYVATAERMG
+506 IYVATAEHMG

-534 LPGSSRILTNRGLVP
+534 LPGSSRVLTNRGLVP

-580 TYDGLTATPDHLTWA
+580 TYGGLTATPDHLTWA
-595 WSMGAP
+595 WGMGAP

-638 HKGLERP
+638 HKGLEYP
-645 DGADS
+645 DGADPL
-650 MHWLRSRAV
+650 HGLRPGAV
-659 DELLEPEDGEV
+659 DELHEPEAGEIEGV
-670 ERMLALQSSS
+670 LALQPSSK
-680 EDPQETG
+680 DPQKVG
-687 SGTDRGEAAV
+687 PGADPSEATV
-697 HQPERPKLR
+697 HQSERCELR
-706 PLRRSGYHLR
+706 PLRRPGYHLR
-716 LRFGDRSGSVDPEEP
+716 LRFGYRSRSVDSGEP
-731 GSVPP
+731 GSVS
-736 RARTRSRGQQPR
+736 RGARTRPRGQQLRVRSWKP
-748 ICSRKLAVG
+748 AVG
-757 HQAAEPREPRM
+757 HPGAEYGEQKVHPTG
-768 RSSHGVPPRRVAVRG
+768 GVPSRRVAVRE
-783 EHRPAQAFRRLFER
+783 EHRSAQAFRRLFER

-808 AQTQGLASDS
+808 AEAQGMASDP

-827 NAGPQHRYTA
+827 NAGPQHRYTVNG
-837 EDVLVHNCG
+837 VLVHNCG

-867 SENEVRK
+867 SEDEVRK
-874 RLKEIVD
+874 RLKEIVNN
-881 AWRAQ
+881 WRDK

-892 LWSQLERLLNTG
+892 FWSQLERILYTG
-904 GGVDTGL
+904 GGVETGL
-911 VSVEVKGQDRYV
+911 VSIEVKGQDRYV

-938 RWKQPLDVD
+938 RWRQPLDVD
-947 GTPLGP
+947 GPPLGP

-964 GDRARVPYKPL
+964 GDRARGPYKPL

-989 RDILVGALRHL
+989 RDILVQALRAL
-1000 EEAGWPVVTH
+1000 EDAGWPVVTH
-1010 IHDEVVCEIPE
+1010 IHDEVVCEIPQD
-1021 NKRRL
+1021 KRDL
-1026 DEKELVNEVSEIMCR
+1026 SEAELVTEVSEIMCR

-1057 TCRRYHKE
+1057 TCQRYHKE

>member
-23 QVGVLRDIKT
+23 QIGVLRDIKT
-33 AVGRNIDLA
+33 AMGRNIDLA
-42 GTNWPLDP
+42 GPDWPLDP
-50 RRPTIGLFGV
+50 RRPAIGLFGV

-69 GGFNEIWPLVLQGRW
+69 GGFDEIWPLVLQGRW
-84 TVTASEKGG
+84 TVTVSEKGW
-93 APWMMHGEGFDV
+93 APWTPCGGGQDV

-118 SKAGVYKYT
+118 AKCGVYKYT

-140 LGDGPVQR
+140 LNDGEVHR
-148 AEGHGA
+148 AEGHEA
-154 ILKIPGLFD
+154 ILVIPGLFD

-178 NLSRLM
+178 NLSRL
-184 SLGKKRKDKFLP
+184 KRRGFLP

-236 NLFSKPNRKGERV
+236 NLFSKPSRKGERV
-249 TADERP
+249 TAEEKP
-255 DEWAAFG
+255 DDWAAFG
-262 AYCVQDVETMRDA
+262 AYCDQDVETMRDA
-275 AKRLGRGFPRGERA
+275 AKRLARDFPRGERA
-289 VYGVDQ
+289 VYEVDQ
-295 RINDRGVR
+295 RINDRGVC
-303 VDVALAR
+303 VDTALAQ

-317 DNRTEALKEIERI
+317 DNQAEALKEIEKI

-336 NSVVQL
+336 NSVAQL
-342 RAWLKSRGVD
+342 RTWLKGRGVD

-374 EVLTLRQECAVS
+374 RVLALRQECAVS
-386 AAAKFTAAIRATSD
+386 AAAKFTAAIRATNG

-433 KAEGGGYDTVAEEA
+433 KAAGGGYDTGAEEA
-447 AIGRLLEGGSVPSPE
+447 AVGRLLEGGSVPSPE

-481 SIEPRVLAWLA
+481 SIEARVMAWLT
-492 GERWMIDAFNNDED
+492 GEQWMIDAFRNDED
-506 IYVATAERMG
+506 IYVATAAKLG
-516 GVEHGFDRQK
+516 GPEKGFDRQH
-526 GKVATLAC
+526 GKVA
-534 LPGSSRILTNRGLVP
+534 S
-549 LRNVR
+549 
-554 ISDKVWDGSRFTR
+554 
-567 HGGVVYRGRRRVM
+567 
-580 TYDGLTATPDHLTWA
+580 
-595 WSMGAP
+595 
-601 RLVRLEDA
+601 
-609 AASGSRLVQSGSG
+609 
-622 RTPLRVGGD
+622 
-631 PDRGAPL
+631 
-638 HKGLERP
+638 
-645 DGADS
+645 
-650 MHWLRSRAV
+650 
-659 DELLEPEDGEV
+659 
-670 ERMLALQSSS
+670 LALQ
-680 EDPQETG
+680 
-687 SGTDRGEAAV
+687 
-697 HQPERPKLR
+697 
-706 PLRRSGYHLR
+706 
-716 LRFGDRSGSVDPEEP
+716 
-731 GSVPP
+731 
-736 RARTRSRGQQPR
+736 
-748 ICSRKLAVG
+748 
-757 HQAAEPREPRM
+757 
-768 RSSHGVPPRRVAVRG
+768 
-783 EHRPAQAFRRLFER
+783 
-797 RNLPASRVGSD
+797 
-808 AQTQGLASDS
+808 
-818 AAVDVYDIR
+818 
-827 NAGPQHRYTA
+827 
-837 EDVLVHNCG
+837 
-846 YRGGVGAM
+846 YRGGIGAM
-854 LAMGGRHVLPPSA
+854 IAMGGRNILPKNTPEDVL
-867 SENEVRK
+867 RK
-874 RLKEIVD
+874 RLQEIVNI
-881 AWRAQ
+881 WRAQ

-892 LWSQLERLLNTG
+892 FWAQLERILGTG

-911 VSVEVKGQDRYV
+911 VSIEVKGQDRYV

-989 RDILVGALRHL
+989 RDILVAALRHL

-1010 IHDEVVCEIPE
+1010 IHDEVVCEIPAD
-1021 NKRRL
+1021 KRSL
-1026 DEKELVNEVSEIMCR
+1026 SEAELVAEVSEIMCR
-1041 PPSWADDDLVI
+1041 PPYWADDDLVI

>member
-14 PDPRDLTDE
+14 PDPRDLTEE
-23 QVGVLRDIKT
+23 QIEVLRDVKR
-33 AVGRNIDLA
+33 AMGKSIDLA
-42 GTNWPLDP
+42 GPDWPLDP
-50 RRPTIGLFGV
+50 QRPAIGLFGV
-60 EGPWTAPAD
+60 EGPWMAPAD
-69 GGFNEIWPLVLQGRW
+69 GSFDEIWPLVLQGRW
-84 TVTASEKGG
+84 TVSASETGG
-93 APWMMHGEGFDV
+93 APWMTQDV

-118 SKAGVYKYT
+118 AKAGVYKYT

-140 LGDGPVQR
+140 LNDSPVQR
-148 AEGHGA
+148 AEGHEA

-163 RKVLKIAHNASFERV
+163 KKVLKVAHNASFERI
-178 NLSRLM
+178 NLSRLK
-184 SLGKKRKDKFLP
+184 SRKKFLP

-207 RAWGLPASL
+207 RTWGLPASL
-216 KDFALALG
+216 KDFALAVG

-236 NLFSKPNRKGERV
+236 NLFSKPNRRGERV
-249 TADERP
+249 NPAERP
-255 DEWAAFG
+255 DDWAAFG
-262 AYCVQDVETMRDA
+262 AYCDQDVETMRDA
-275 AKRLGRGFPRGERA
+275 AKMLGRDFPRGERA
-289 VYGVDQ
+289 VYEVDQ

-303 VDVALAR
+303 VDIELAR

-317 DNRTEALKEIERI
+317 DNRAEALKEIEKI

-336 NSVVQL
+336 NSVAQL
-342 RAWLKSRGVD
+342 RTWLRSRGVD

-362 ELLEGELPDDVR
+362 DLLEDEIPDDVR
-374 EVLTLRQECAVS
+374 RVLVLRQECAVS
-386 AAAKFTAAIRATSD
+386 AAAKFTAAIRATNG

-433 KAEGGGYDTVAEEA
+433 KKPGPDGGYDTQAEGLA
-447 AIGRLLEGGSVPSPE
+447 VDRLLSGGSVPSPE

-481 SIEPRVLAWLA
+481 SIEPRVLAWLS
-492 GERWMIDAFNNDED
+492 GEQWMIDAFNNNED

-534 LPGSSRILTNRGLVP
+534 LPGSSKILTNRGLVP

-554 ISDKVWDGSRFTR
+554 ISDKIWDGSRFTR

-580 TYDGLTATPDHLTWA
+580 TYDGLTATPDHTVWA

-601 RLVRLEDA
+601 KPVRLEDA

-631 PDRGAPL
+631 PDSGAPL
-638 HKGLERP
+638 HKGMVRP
-645 DGADS
+645 DGADP
-650 MHWLRSRAV
+650 MHGLRSGAV
-659 DELLEPEDGEV
+659 DELPKPEDGEV
-670 ERMLALQSSS
+670 EGMLALQSPPKDS
-680 EDPQETG
+680 QEAG
-687 SGTDRGEAAV
+687 SGADPSEAAV
-697 HQPERPKLR
+697 HQPERRGLR
-706 PLRRSGYHLR
+706 PLRRPGYHLR
-716 LRFGDRSGSVDPEEP
+716 LRLGHRGGSVDSGEP
-731 GSVPP
+731 GSVS
-736 RARTRSRGQQPR
+736 RRTRTRSRGQQPR
-748 ICSRKLAVG
+748 VRSRKPAVG
-757 HQAAEPREPRM
+757 HPGAEYGEQKVH
-768 RSSHGVPPRRVAVRG
+768 SLGGVPSRGVAVREG
-783 EHRPAQAFRRLFER
+783 HRPTQAFRRLFER

-808 AQTQGLASDS
+808 AQAQGLASDP

-827 NAGPQHRYTA
+827 NAGPRHRYTA
-837 EDVLVHNCG
+837 DGVLVHNCG

-854 LAMGGRHVLPPSA
+854 LAMGGRHVLPPGA
-867 SENEVRK
+867 PEDEVRR

-892 LWSQLERLLNTG
+892 FWSQLERIFNTG
-904 GGVDTGL
+904 GAVDTGL
-911 VSVEVKGQDRYV
+911 VSIEVKGLDRYV

-989 RDILVGALRHL
+989 RDILVQALRNL
-1000 EEAGWPVVTH
+1000 EDAGWPVVTH
-1010 IHDEVVCEIPE
+1010 IHDEVVCEIPAD
-1021 NKRRL
+1021 KRTL
-1026 DEKELVNEVSEIMCR
+1026 DEEALVAEVSEIMCR

-1057 TCRRYHKE
+1057 TCQRYHKE